1 MNNNITETY
10 TAQQIDKR
18 AKAIVEQFE
27 SNYKTWDVLDYDWAI
42 RIHHDDGFQSL
53 IVTVKL
59 EDKDHGEI
67 TKTWDIEDYL

>member
-1 MNNNITETY
+1 MDNISETY

-27 SNYKTWDVLDYDWAI
+27 SKYKTWDVLDYDWAI
-42 RIHHDDGFQSL
+42 RIHHEDGFQSL

-59 EDKDHGEI
+59 EDKEQGEI

>member
-1 MNNNITETY
+1 MDNISETY
-10 TAQQIDKR
+10 TLKQIDKR
-18 AKAIVEQFE
+18 AKEMVDRLEE
-27 SNYKTWDVLDYDWAI
+27 TYPHWDVLDYDWAI
-42 RIHHDDGFQSL
+42 RNHHVDGFCSL

>member
-1 MNNNITETY
+1 MDNISETY

-27 SNYKTWDVLDYDWAI
+27 SKYKTWDVLDYDWAI

>member
-27 SNYKTWDVLDYDWAI
+27 SNYKTWDILDYDWAI
-42 RIHHDDGFQSL
+42 RTHHVDGYCSL
-53 IVTVKL
+53 IVSVKL
-59 EDKDHGEI
+59 EDKEQGEI